1 MLGDPGQPVCLC
13 PDVGNEVPQGHLV
26 HGLVLEN
33 GVCQQ
38 PDGGQRGLQLVGGVG
53 YEAPA
58 HLLRGLETVSELVKL
73 LRQQGQLV
81 PARGLEPVPILPL
94 PHNADGAEQ
103 GGKAGGEHLGEK
115 QAHHQGHRRNHQG
128 DAPQIFL

>member
-1 MLGDPGQPVCLC
+1 M
-13 PDVGNEVPQGHLV
+13 
-26 HGLVLEN
+26 
-33 GVCQQ
+33 
-38 PDGGQRGLQLVGGVG
+38 GGVG